1 MAYAAGNGEELRAV
15 RASDAERELAV
26 AVLQEHCVAG
36 RITVEELG
44 DRVARAYEARTRADL
59 ARVTA
64 DLPTA
69 SQAEIDPSPRSSTR
83 RRRDRPPVLP
93 GHAPFSERFQVSKP
107 RARVRAEALSTIAPS
122 LHGYG
127 YELRSATAEMLEL
140 VREERPAWTIVAAV
154 LAFPFGLLCLLHKRR
169 SRIVLSFE
177 GGANR
182 GTLLTVYGVAPLSV
196 RRAFAEL
203 RP

>member
-1 MAYAAGNGEELRAV
+1 MR
-15 RASDAERELAV
+15 
-26 AVLQEHCVAG
+26 Q
-36 RITVEELG
+36 
-44 DRVARAYEARTRADL
+44 
-59 ARVTA
+59 
-64 DLPTA
+64 
-69 SQAEIDPSPRSSTR
+69 
-83 RRRDRPPVLP
+83 RRDRRPVLP

-127 YELRSATAEMLEL
+127 YELRSFTAEMLEFML
-140 VREERPAWTIVAAV
+140 EERPAWTIVAAV

-169 SRIVLSFE
+169 SRVVLSFE
-177 GGANR
+177 EGADR

-196 RRAFAEL
+196 RRAFSEL